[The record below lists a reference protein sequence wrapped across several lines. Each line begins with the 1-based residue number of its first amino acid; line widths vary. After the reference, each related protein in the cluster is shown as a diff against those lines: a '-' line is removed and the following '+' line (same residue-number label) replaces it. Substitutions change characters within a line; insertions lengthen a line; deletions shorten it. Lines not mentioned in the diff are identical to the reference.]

1 MKGLTGN
8 SSRVISLLMVTRS
21 TSKQEVFMGN
31 HEIKKKVDPVHFATM
46 VTLLVI
52 SLTVIGAT
60 VWGVWSLWQWLVVS

>member
-1 MKGLTGN
+1 
-8 SSRVISLLMVTRS
+8 
-21 TSKQEVFMGN
+21 MGN